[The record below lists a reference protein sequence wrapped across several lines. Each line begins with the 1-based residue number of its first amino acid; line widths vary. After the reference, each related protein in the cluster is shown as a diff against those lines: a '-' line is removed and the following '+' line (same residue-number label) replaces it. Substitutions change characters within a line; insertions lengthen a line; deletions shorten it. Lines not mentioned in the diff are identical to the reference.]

1 MVEDSL
7 AEVAVAEATAFKKIL
22 ERESIDFPLF
32 FVAKLKKIDKIY
44 IKFRKFAEK
53 KRKFVTLCNNYIL
66 GGTNMAN
73 LSNEEL
79 NRIRTSVNIVDV
91 IGSNINLLKKGKNY
105 FGICPFHDDHTPS
118 MSVSEERQIYTCF
131 VCGATGNVFSFL
143 RDYENISFMEAVNK
157 VANMS
162 GIKIDDRINIVKRYD
177 KEYKIYDLALKF
189 YKNNLKSENG
199 KKAKIYLHNRGI
211 TDDIINEFDIGVS
224 FNDNNL
230 SKLLISKNYSEK
242 MLVDIGIS
250 NVKDE
255 VFDIFRNR
263 IMFPIH
269 DPNGNPVAFSAR
281 IYNNEVESKYINT
294 KETYIFKKGEIL
306 FNYHRA
312 RIDAKK
318 KKSLILC
325 EGQMDAIRI
334 FSSGVKNV
342 VATMGTAL
350 TKEHIKLIKKLNCKV
365 ILNMDSDKAGINA
378 AKINGD
384 LLKQND
390 IDVYVVTLS
399 GAKDPDEYIL
409 KYGIESYKNVIEHA
423 IKLFDFKIN
432 TFKQDKNLNNID
444 ELNNYVN
451 SVIDELNKTDDDI
464 LKNITINKLSE
475 DYKLDKDLLLSK
487 LIKKEEPIKE
497 IKIEKVKKIQKQNIK
512 AVEEI
517 LYYMMNNVKYAKIF
531 TKELNYIPDKLYFDI
546 EKDIQAYIILN
557 NTINLADFISYEVNN
572 GKEKIINSIV
582 SAHNNDIEMNEEEFK
597 NYIKIVDKW
606 IKESKINDLKIELKK
621 VSDINRK
628 KEIMDMITKIKR
640 GSEV

>member
-1 MVEDSL
+1 
-7 AEVAVAEATAFKKIL
+7 
-22 ERESIDFPLF
+22 
-32 FVAKLKKIDKIY
+32 
-44 IKFRKFAEK
+44 
-53 KRKFVTLCNNYIL
+53 
-66 GGTNMAN
+66 MAN

-250 NVKDE
+250 NVKDD

-606 IKESKINDLKIELKK
+606 IKESKINALKIELKK

>member
-1 MVEDSL
+1 
-7 AEVAVAEATAFKKIL
+7 
-22 ERESIDFPLF
+22 
-32 FVAKLKKIDKIY
+32 
-44 IKFRKFAEK
+44 
-53 KRKFVTLCNNYIL
+53 
-66 GGTNMAN
+66 MAN

-512 AVEEI
+512 AVKEI

>member
-7 AEVAVAEATAFKKIL
+7 AEVAVAEATASKKIL
-22 ERESIDFPLF
+22 ERKSIDFPLF
-32 FVAKLKKIDKIY
+32 FVAKFKKIDKIY

>member
-1 MVEDSL
+1 MAS
-7 AEVAVAEATAFKKIL
+7 KKIL
-22 ERESIDFPLF
+22 ERKSIDFSLF
-32 FVAKLKKIDKIY
+32 FVAKFKKIDKIY

-597 NYIKIVDKW
+597 NYIKIVYKW
-606 IKESKINDLKIELKK
+606 IKESKINALKIELKK

>member
-1 MVEDSL
+1 
-7 AEVAVAEATAFKKIL
+7 
-22 ERESIDFPLF
+22 
-32 FVAKLKKIDKIY
+32 
-44 IKFRKFAEK
+44 
-53 KRKFVTLCNNYIL
+53 
-66 GGTNMAN
+66 MAN

-230 SKLLISKNYSEK
+230 SKLLINKNYSEK

-269 DPNGNPVAFSAR
+269 DSNGNPVAFSAR

-497 IKIEKVKKIQKQNIK
+497 IKIEKIKKIQKQNIK